1 MNGFLLV
8 AAGGGIGAAARH
20 GLSAAL
26 GKGSGVLAIFAA
38 NLVGS
43 FLMGLAMG
51 WLAARTSGEGNA
63 VWLFLCVG
71 VFGGFT
77 TFSSFSLQT
86 VHMMEQGQIMK
97 AAAYVGGSVIGAVG
111 LLFIGLAIG
120 RKVFAA

>member
-20 GLSAAL
+20 GLSVLL
-26 GKGSGVLAIFAA
+26 GKGAGVLAIFSA
-38 NLVGS
+38 NLIGS
-43 FLMGLAMG
+43 FLMGLVMG

-86 VHMMEQGQIMK
+86 IHMIEQGEMMK
-97 AAAYVGGSVIGAVG
+97 AATYVGGSIIGAVG
-111 LLFIGLAIG
+111 LLFVGLAIG
-120 RKVFAA
+120 RKVFAV